1 MKYTSAAIRITIAFL
16 FIISAI
22 AKMYPSPY
30 FAISTFEV
38 KQLYPL
44 GFSETI
50 APWFS
55 RILIGIE
62 LALGILILQNNY
74 LKKIIIPATVLLL
87 VIFIGHL
94 SYETFLSGGNTGNCG
109 CFGELL
115 PMTPI
120 EAIIKNIVAVLL
132 LGWLYKLIEKDSEN
146 SRFWVVVLI
155 TLLSIAGIFILAPIK
170 NTTSDTV
177 IVPEPTNIGT
187 IETSFDSTAAP
198 IEENNLPITKT
209 DSITTDLVK
218 KETPKEVEK
227 VAPNEPAKR
236 KSGYAKYFSD
246 IDKGRKTLC
255 FFVPGCDHCQE
266 AAKELTEMKK
276 KDPNFPEIKIIFMN
290 EEPEKIPEFFKI
302 AGAQYPYVLIDVIPF
317 WGVLGSG
324 KDTPGVKYLW
334 NGNDYKFYYGTTT
347 NKFNPTEYQNIINK
361 PYSELKK

>member
-1 MKYTSAAIRITIAFL
+1 MKYISTALRILIAFL

-62 LALGILILQNNY
+62 MALGILILQNNY
-74 LKKIIIPATVLLL
+74 LKKLIIPATILLL
-87 VIFIGHL
+87 VVFIGHL

-120 EAIIKNIVAVLL
+120 EAIIKNIIAVVI
-132 LGWLYKLIEKDSEN
+132 LGWLYKLIEKDIEN
-146 SRFWVVVLI
+146 SKFWVVGLI
-155 TLLSIAGIFILAPIK
+155 TILSIAAIFLLAPIK
-170 NTTSDTV
+170 KTDTDAVIAPETT
-177 IVPEPTNIGT
+177 IGT
-187 IETSFDSTAAP
+187 LQTNADSTAAIP
-198 IEENNLPITKT
+198 SEKNNLQEIKPDSVKNNITN
-209 DSITTDLVK
+209 
-218 KETPKEVEK
+218 KESEKEVVK
-227 VAPNEPAKR
+227 TVVNEPVKR

-255 FFVPGCDHCQE
+255 FFVPGCDHCME
-266 AAKELTEMKK
+266 AAKELTEMKR

-290 EEPEKIPEFFKI
+290 EEPEKIPDFFKF
-302 AGAQYPYVLIDVIPF
+302 AGAQYPYVMIDVIPF

-334 NGNDYKFYYGTTT
+334 NGNEYKFYYGIND
-347 NKFNPTEYQNIINK
+347 NKFNPTEYQTIINK